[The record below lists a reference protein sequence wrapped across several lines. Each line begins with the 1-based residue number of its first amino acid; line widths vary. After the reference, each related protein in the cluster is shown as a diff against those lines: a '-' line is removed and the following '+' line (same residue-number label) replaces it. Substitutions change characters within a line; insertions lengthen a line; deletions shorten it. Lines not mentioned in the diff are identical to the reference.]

1 MARRTTGAA
10 LVGLVLSMSPVTWA
24 GTWDEVGDAPAWPA
38 DPTWQLTDGFGPLT
52 AISGTTSLALGDL
65 VDAYG
70 IRITDAAD
78 FYATTSD
85 LTDPNGTASFDT
97 RLWLF
102 NVDGTPV
109 LGNDD
114 APGDASL
121 HSLLTAPQNYPGT
134 VAPTAN
140 GIMLTPGKYVLIIG
154 GFGIDPEDANNI
166 DMVGPFLVGSF
177 EDLHGPN
184 PPAGPFDH
192 WENFG
197 SEQTGT
203 YTIALNGATFI
214 VPAPGVGTLVV
225 LGFTGFLGRRRR
237 RQVFA

>member
-1 MARRTTGAA
+1 MARLTTGAA
-10 LVGLVLSMSPVTWA
+10 MVSLVLSMSPVTLA

-38 DPTWQLTDGFGPLT
+38 DPSWQSTDGFGPLT
-52 AISGTTSLALGDL
+52 AITGVTSLALGDL

-70 IRITDAAD
+70 ITIIDAVD
-78 FYATTSD
+78 FYATTSA

-177 EDLHGPN
+177 EALHGPN